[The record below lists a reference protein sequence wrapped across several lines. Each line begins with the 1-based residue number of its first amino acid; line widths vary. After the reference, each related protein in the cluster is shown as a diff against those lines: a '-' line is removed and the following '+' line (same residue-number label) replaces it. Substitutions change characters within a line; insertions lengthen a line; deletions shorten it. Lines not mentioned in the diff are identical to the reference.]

1 MKRAI
6 NPDTIM
12 SIGTA
17 YIGFEEKMP
26 TTKA

>member
-17 YIGFEEKMP
+17 YMGFEEKTP